1 MNISNAI
8 KSLRKRRKIRQIDIA
23 ENNSYASKIENGKK
37 KLWVEELEE
46 IIDSLNTNYL
56 EFYHYAA
63 LSDYENHFSSR
74 INQVNKRPTDER
86 LKEYFLKKYYQDNFQ
101 FSDSNKELAYY
112 YSTKIHFSSLWNLQE
127 ITEKEKKHIFEH
139 LIKCKFYGYYEYL
152 LYVNVITVLSFEQG
166 KELTNKMYPIVDENL
181 RDPDTLKYALTGLL
195 NFITQQL
202 YDRRYESAQR
212 YIQLAETVDRE
223 KRDYYYRFSLQFLKN
238 ILTYCET
245 GDSDY
250 LIKASHFIELLKD
263 IGDQKIASLLKKE
276 MDQLIATN
284 KKIRKDDIIVSII
297 KDR

>member
-8 KSLRKRRKIRQIDIA
+8 KSLRRKRKIRQVDIA

-37 KLWVEELEE
+37 KLWVDELEE
-46 IIDSLNTNYL
+46 IIESLNTNYL

-74 INQVNKRPTDER
+74 INQVNQRPTDEQ
-86 LKEYFLKKYYQDNFQ
+86 LKDYFLKKYYQDNFQ

-112 YSTKIHFSSLWNLQE
+112 YSTKIHFSDLWNLQE

-139 LIKCKFYGYYEYL
+139 LVKCSFYGYYEYL
-152 LYVNVITVLSFEQG
+152 LYMNVITVLSFEQG
-166 KELTNKMYPIVDENL
+166 KELTDLMYPIIDENL

-202 YDRRYESAQR
+202 YDRRYQEAKK
-212 YIQLAETVDRE
+212 YIQLAETVDTD
-223 KRDYYYRFSLQFLKN
+223 KKDYYYRFSLQYLKN
-238 ILTYCET
+238 ILTFCET
-245 GDSDY
+245 GDSSY
-250 LIKASHFIELLKD
+250 LIKASQFIELLKD
-263 IGDQKIASLLKKE
+263 IGDQKIASLLEKE
-276 MDQLIATN
+276 MKQLAFASE
-284 KKIRKDDIIVSII
+284 KIRKSDIGISIV